1 MGPLVKGKPSLEKPK
16 KKKYEMKEKPGK
28 TEKAKADPRNEENV
42 SFVHRPFMMTTMMAL
57 KALPHVVVADARQT
71 MLWYVIRK

>member
-1 MGPLVKGKPSLEKPK
+1 
-16 KKKYEMKEKPGK
+16 MKEKPGK

-57 KALPHVVVADARQT
+57 KGLPHVVVADARQT
-71 MLWYVIRK
+71 ML

>member
-1 MGPLVKGKPSLEKPK
+1 
-16 KKKYEMKEKPGK
+16 MKEKPRK

-57 KALPHVVVADARQT
+57 KALPQQQHCRCTANNA
-71 MLWYVIRK
+71 VICNQKITASDET